1 MSSLQS
7 IAARATTSV
16 PIQATSTVSNA
27 TISATTTIQA
37 TSAGKPDRAVCYV
50 QGCYFSRPYHDL
62 REIQRHCRIAHGIV
76 KENFD
81 YRGIGPA
88 QHLAVVQPLRK
99 TQIAREK
106 RQRKLAARRTTEP
119 TTTTHTPQIA
129 LPAMTDQQLA
139 QSVQMLNIVDSAH
152 NLGEMP
158 APVGQAA
165 ATSYH
170 SLNTAPINKVVD
182 FFNLNKELEPGFKNS
197 SGLESITVQAA
208 SANIK
213 SLKARLDTATNK
225 AELYEKKCGE
235 YKEKFDTLISMLEY
249 SNVVCWLSLLI
260 QHNSNT
266 SPDR

>member
-1 MSSLQS
+1 
-7 IAARATTSV
+7 
-16 PIQATSTVSNA
+16 
-27 TISATTTIQA
+27 
-37 TSAGKPDRAVCYV
+37 
-50 QGCYFSRPYHDL
+50 
-62 REIQRHCRIAHGIV
+62 
-76 KENFD
+76 
-81 YRGIGPA
+81 
-88 QHLAVVQPLRK
+88 
-99 TQIAREK
+99 
-106 RQRKLAARRTTEP
+106 
-119 TTTTHTPQIA
+119 
-129 LPAMTDQQLA
+129 
-139 QSVQMLNIVDSAH
+139 MLNIVDSAH

-249 SNVVCWLSLLI
+249 SNVTAESLNKAIAIMREGKSVEPALWALKDRDGLSIGTYEDGTRAEEASEEVPELEEAMAGADVEMEEEDEDEEGEEEESSGDESEEEDEDKEPEWPGEEVFY
-260 QHNSNT
+260 QF
-266 SPDR
+266 